1 VNLRRA
7 ALAFLRR
14 DWLIATSYRV
24 NFVLNLGTMVA
35 ALFFM
40 AFISRFV
47 GNVAADMLKGYDGSY
62 FAFLVLGVGVLSFL
76 DTALTQA
83 SRRIREGQVL
93 GTLEALLA
101 TRTGLPTIL
110 VCLPLYAFIET
121 SLRFVLY
128 LVLGIAFFDM
138 HVHVENLPAAV
149 LLFVSAIIAFASLGL
164 IVAGL
169 TIAFKRAEPI
179 ANLISGVCLFVGG
192 VYYPLD
198 VLPNWLHKLAYLLPI
213 TPALAGLRLALLS
226 STATWADILP
236 ELLALV
242 AYIVVM
248 LPTGVLFFRWSLRR
262 AMRDGTL
269 TQY

>member
-1 VNLRRA
+1 MTFRRTA
-7 ALAFLRR
+7 AAFIRR

-24 NFVLNLGTMVA
+24 NFILSLGTMIA

-40 AFISRFV
+40 AFISEFV
-47 GNVAADMLKGYDGSY
+47 GDVAADMLKGYDGSY

-110 VCLPLYAFIET
+110 ICLPLYAFLET
-121 SLRFVLY
+121 SVRFVLY
-128 LVLGIAFFDM
+128 LVLGIAFFEM
-138 HVHVENLPAAV
+138 NVSSGNVPAAL
-149 LLFVSAIIAFASLGL
+149 LLFAAAIVAFASLGL
-164 IVAGL
+164 VVAGL

-179 ANLISGVCLFVGG
+179 ANLISGVSLFLGG

-198 VLPNWLHKLAYLLPI
+198 VLPGWLHTLAYLLPI

-226 STATWADILP
+226 DTAGWSDILP
-236 ELLALV
+236 ELLALL
-242 AYIVVM
+242 AYIAVM
-248 LPTGVLFFRWSLRR
+248 LPVGIAFFRWSLRR